1 MGCCGGGDDD
11 DDDDDREHPPRT
23 PDLSPPQSYAAAAA
37 SAGDSTIS
45 PMNSH
50 FSALACRDTLR
61 LIFEKL
67 PVPDLARASCVCRI
81 WSSVASDRDMVT
93 RAFAAPWRLKE
104 VVGVPNSGSFWR
116 DNGVGKFAILHRIKR
131 GDSVASL
138 AVKYSVQIMDIKR
151 LNKMMSDHGMYSRER
166 LLIPISNPDILID
179 STCYIER
186 DNHAKREVAVLYPE
200 GVQDIEI
207 SSLLKR
213 TTSERG
219 KKRILDSLRRSMQVD
234 DGTAQ
239 YYLSISDGDPR
250 AALWK
255 FSEDLRWE
263 RQVGLA

>member
-1 MGCCGGGDDD
+1 MGCCGGDDD
-11 DDDDDREHPPRT
+11 DDGEPPLPSPART
-23 PDLSPPQSYAAAAA
+23 PNLSPPSS
-37 SAGDSTIS
+37 SAVSTIS

-50 FSALACRDTLR
+50 FSALTCRDTLR

-67 PVPDLARASCVCRI
+67 PVPDLARVSCVCRI
-81 WSSVASDRDMVT
+81 WNLVASDRGMVT
-93 RAFAAPWRLKE
+93 RAFVAPWRLKE
-104 VVGVPNSGSFWR
+104 VVGVPSSGSFWR
-116 DNGVGKFAILHRIKR
+116 DNGIGKFAISHRIKR
-131 GDSVASL
+131 GDSVVGL
-138 AVKYSVQIMDIKR
+138 AVKYSVQVMDIKR
-151 LNKMMSDHGMYSRER
+151 LNNMMSDHGMYSRER

-186 DNHAKREVAVLYPE
+186 DNHAKREVAVVYPE
-200 GVQDIEI
+200 GVRDIEI

-213 TTSERG
+213 TTTEQG

-250 AALWK
+250 AALSE
-255 FSEDLRWE
+255 FSKDLRWE